1 MINGLDIE
9 RFRTTMA
16 AVENDHAKGKAVL
29 SADSRWVSGTKNEI
43 SVRRFPAFTTDEPK
57 NMGGENAAP
66 NPVEYLISAAAG
78 CCSIGFEL
86 QAAQAGV
93 KLEQFEISARGGIDM
108 AKLFGMEDGYG
119 GLDNLVLTV
128 KVKADADLPTLQI
141 CRPLRRQLASVEQP
155 ESAGK
160 SGCGKNLDDSKRFL
174 VFISFWESDVGF
186 HYAQSIRRNTM
197 KLSILNLAPVRE
209 GQTYL
214 QAVDSMVNLAKHAE
228 RIGIERYWIAEHHN
242 MKNLVSSTTAL
253 LIQHTLANT
262 KTLRVGSGG
271 VMLPNHSPYV
281 VAEQYGTLET
291 LYPNRVELGLG
302 RAPGTDMQTAA
313 ALRRGRNSLDFPAEI
328 AELRGYFK
336 DSNPVSAY
344 PSAGLNIPFYI
355 LGSSTESAYLAA
367 ELGLPYAFASHFAPR
382 MMEMAVEIYR
392 KNFKPSTYLA
402 EPYVILGVNA
412 VVAETDNEAR
422 QLATTQTLFFLNVV
436 TNAQQNLQPPL
447 ASEEDIWKAQMHAQ
461 KKPHFGPVD
470 FEDIPI
476 YNQERA
482 VVEQMTACSLIGSP
496 ESVDFQLKQLRERV
510 HFDEIMAVSYIFDE
524 QKQAQSYT
532 MLKAIVDKQS

>member
-1 MINGLDIE
+1 
-9 RFRTTMA
+9 
-16 AVENDHAKGKAVL
+16 
-29 SADSRWVSGTKNEI
+29 
-43 SVRRFPAFTTDEPK
+43 
-57 NMGGENAAP
+57 
-66 NPVEYLISAAAG
+66 
-78 CCSIGFEL
+78 
-86 QAAQAGV
+86 
-93 KLEQFEISARGGIDM
+93 
-108 AKLFGMEDGYG
+108 
-119 GLDNLVLTV
+119 
-128 KVKADADLPTLQI
+128 
-141 CRPLRRQLASVEQP
+141 
-155 ESAGK
+155 
-160 SGCGKNLDDSKRFL
+160 
-174 VFISFWESDVGF
+174 
-186 HYAQSIRRNTM
+186 M

-214 QAVDSMVNLAKHAE
+214 QAVESMVNLAKHAE
-228 RIGIERYWIAEHHN
+228 NIGIERYWIAEHHN
-242 MKNLVSSTTAL
+242 MKNLVSSATAL

-336 DSNPVSAY
+336 DCNPVSAY

-412 VVAETDNEAR
+412 IIAKTDKEAR
-422 QLATTQTLFFLNVV
+422 QLATTQ
-436 TNAQQNLQPPL
+436 
-447 ASEEDIWKAQMHAQ
+447 I
-461 KKPHFGPVD
+461 G
-470 FEDIPI
+470 
-476 YNQERA
+476 RA
-482 VVEQMTACSLIGSP
+482 HV
-496 ESVDFQLKQLRERV
+496 
-510 HFDEIMAVSYIFDE
+510 
-524 QKQAQSYT
+524 
-532 MLKAIVDKQS
+532 